1 MGAIPPSTI
10 QVIAQSLQ
18 LSNVSV
24 EAAKALA
31 PDVEYRLR
39 EVVQEAQKFAR
50 HAKRSAVTT
59 EDVNNVLRLKNVM
72 PLLGFGGKDPAR
84 FVRAAGFQD
93 LFYLQ
98 DPELSFEQVID
109 RPLPKCPVEVG
120 VLAHWLAIEGVQPA
134 IPENAPLHPRKPKR
148 QRTAPSGP
156 ASAAQAAPV
165 QAKAQHHGAGAQV
178 AGTPPSSL
186 SSEAAAAVAA
196 SNDQKEAL
204 VKQPVKH
211 VLSQELQLYFDR
223 VARMLRG
230 GDEEDYLQQQKLAA
244 AAGADPTAD
253 GAPPNAELLQRQWQ
267 RVMLTSL
274 AEDPGLH
281 PAVPYFS
288 QLITEE
294 VKANL
299 RDLPRL
305 HLLLKALQSL
315 LANPHV
321 QMEPYLHQLMPAVL
335 TCLVGKKLGSG
346 PVPNHWPLREEA
358 ARLAAAVCSKYGQ
371 PFYQIQSRIVKA
383 LNTAWQQLS
392 NPLTTHYGAVVGLVA
407 LGHQTVRQVLL
418 PNLAAYLTVLEPQM
432 QQGDHEL
439 TRFEAYKVHG
449 ALLQASGM
457 AMHDRIRHLQG
468 AEPLHKPE
476 GQQANVEETEASADT
491 QDDMGPAPMQLAAP
505 LVKASVQQQQQHSPG
520 IMSVRSSSGGLPVQR
535 APQGTGRVLNGQGL
549 QQVLSQAWDP
559 MSDVGPQV
567 AALHQLFGDAL
578 LPLIPGLP

>member
-156 ASAAQAAPV
+156 ASAAQAAP
-165 QAKAQHHGAGAQV
+165 
-178 AGTPPSSL
+178 
-186 SSEAAAAVAA
+186 
-196 SNDQKEAL
+196 
-204 VKQPVKH
+204 PVKH

-230 GDEEDYLQQQKLAA
+230 GDEE
-244 AAGADPTAD
+244 G
-253 GAPPNAELLQRQWQ
+253 RQ
-267 RVMLTSL
+267 MSSP
-274 AEDPGLH
+274 ASGPCLH

-457 AMHDRIRHLQG
+457 AMHDRIR
-468 AEPLHKPE
+468 
-476 GQQANVEETEASADT
+476 
-491 QDDMGPAPMQLAAP
+491 
-505 LVKASVQQQQQHSPG
+505 
-520 IMSVRSSSGGLPVQR
+520 
-535 APQGTGRVLNGQGL
+535 
-549 QQVLSQAWDP
+549 
-559 MSDVGPQV
+559 
-567 AALHQLFGDAL
+567 
-578 LPLIPGLP
+578 